1 MGAHADAGLGSAD
14 RLKTKRRIS
23 FYHRG
28 SASAELTHVGTGR
41 VFVDPLQTSKLFGT

>member
-41 VFVDPLQTSKLFGT
+41 VFVDPLQTGKLFCT